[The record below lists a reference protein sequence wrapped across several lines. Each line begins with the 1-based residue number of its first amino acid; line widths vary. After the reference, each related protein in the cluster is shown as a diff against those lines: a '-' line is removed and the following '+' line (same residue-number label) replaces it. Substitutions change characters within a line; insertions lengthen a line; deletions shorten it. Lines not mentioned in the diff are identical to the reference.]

1 VNGRKFMD
9 IATEKREQIYE
20 KMLLIRY
27 FEEKVIHLFSTDVM
41 HGTTHLYVGEEAVAA
56 GVMAAMEPKDVM
68 LSTHRGHGHCIA
80 KGIDLGEMMAEM
92 MGRQAGSCGGRGG
105 SMHIADPQNGNL
117 GSNGVVAGGI
127 PLAVGA
133 ALAIKQKKTGQ
144 VAVCFFGDGATNQ
157 GSFHEALNLASV
169 WKLPV
174 LFVCEDNQYGLSTSR
189 CSAMNISD
197 IALRAQ
203 SYNIEGKSI
212 DGNDAE
218 AVYRESVK
226 AIEYVRENGPMLL
239 VCQTYR
245 IYGHSKSDK
254 NLYRTQEEI
263 AQWKAKD
270 PIARMKAR
278 LLADGFSAERLEQID
293 DCAIKDIEAALK
305 FAEESPYPPAD
316 TVCDYVYA

>member
-1 VNGRKFMD
+1 MD
-9 IATEKREQIYE
+9 IATEVIGQIYK

-27 FEEKVIHLFSTDVM
+27 FEEEVARLFFEGVM

-56 GVMAAMEPKDVM
+56 GVIAAMKETDVM

-80 KGIDLGEMMAEM
+80 KGIDLGKMMAEM
-92 MGRQAGSCGGRGG
+92 MGRQTGSCGGRGG
-105 SMHIADPQNGNL
+105 SMHIADPENGNL

-133 ALAIKQKKTGQ
+133 ALAMKQKKTGQ
-144 VAVCFFGDGATNQ
+144 VTVCFFGDGATNQ

-174 LFVCEDNQYGLSTSR
+174 LFVCEDNQYGLSMNR
-189 CSAMNISD
+189 HHAMNISD

-203 SYNIEGKSI
+203 SYGIEGKTI

-218 AVYRESVK
+218 GVYRESVK
-226 AIEYVRENGPMLL
+226 AIDYVRENGPMLL
-239 VCQTYR
+239 VCETYR

-254 NLYRTQEEI
+254 NQYRTADEI
-263 AQWKAKD
+263 AQWKQKD
-270 PIARMKAR
+270 PVVRLKDK
-278 LLADGFSAERLEQID
+278 LLADGRFSAEKLKSIDDNARLE
-293 DCAIKDIEAALK
+293 IEAAVK
-305 FAEESPYPPAD
+305 FAQNSPYPPAD
-316 TVCDYVYA
+316 SVFDYVYA

>member
-1 VNGRKFMD
+1 MD
-9 IATEKREQIYE
+9 IATEKLGQIYE

-27 FEEKVIHLFSTDVM
+27 FEEEVARLFSMGAM

-56 GVMAAMEPKDVM
+56 GVIAAMEETDVI

-92 MGRQAGSCGGRGG
+92 MGRQTGSCGGRGG
-105 SMHIADPQNGNL
+105 SMHIADPENGNL
-117 GSNGVVAGGI
+117 GSNGVVAGGV

-133 ALAIKQKKTGQ
+133 ALAMKHKKTGQ
-144 VAVCFFGDGATNQ
+144 AAVCFFGDGATNQ
-157 GSFHEALNLASV
+157 GSFHESLNLASI

-174 LFVCEDNQYGLSTSR
+174 LFVCEDNQYGLSMNR
-189 CSAMNISD
+189 HRAMNVGD

-203 SYNIEGKSI
+203 SYGMEGKSI

-226 AIEYVRENGPMLL
+226 AMDYVRENGPMLL
-239 VCQTYR
+239 VCETYR

-254 NLYRTQEEI
+254 NVYRTAEEI
-263 AQWKAKD
+263 AQWKEKD
-270 PIARMKAR
+270 PITRMR
-278 LLADGFSAERLEQID
+278 VHLLADGRFSAEGLKSIEDRAGQ
-293 DCAIKDIEAALK
+293 DIEAAVK
-305 FAEESPYPPAD
+305 FAQSSPYPPVN